1 MKIKEKCC
9 NIQQK
14 EITKMKNTLHNI
26 ICSISCD
33 EEKHKKTGFST
44 ILFSNFSIEDI
55 FEQIKDGVK
64 QYIDIQSIIF

>member
-1 MKIKEKCC
+1 
-9 NIQQK
+9 
-14 EITKMKNTLHNI
+14 MKNTLHNI